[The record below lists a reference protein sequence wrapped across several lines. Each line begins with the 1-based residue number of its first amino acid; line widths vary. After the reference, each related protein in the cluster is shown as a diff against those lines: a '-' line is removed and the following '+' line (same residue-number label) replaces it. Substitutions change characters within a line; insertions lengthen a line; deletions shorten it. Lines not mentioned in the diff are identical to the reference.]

1 MRSRSSSSSIGQK
14 YEAPLIGV
22 MCRKCGMRLK
32 AMKDVVN
39 RLYLVRC
46 DGCGTVVQSRA
57 RSLTKAVLAVGVKWW
72 EAKSHYESE

>member
-1 MRSRSSSSSIGQK
+1 MKSRSRSSLPMKQI

-22 MCRKCGMRLK
+22 MCKKCGTRLK
-32 AMKDVVN
+32 AMEDIEN

-57 RSLTKAVLAVGVKWW
+57 HSLTKAVLAVGVKWW
-72 EAKSHYESE
+72 EAE